1 MKNFKQAGRFYW
13 QYLHVYPWQGLG
25 MLVFVILFTVTYELA
40 PTYLA
45 NTVQDLTA
53 VVKTG
58 ATLDKFYGDLSIMV
72 LLYVLSAIGDS
83 ATSFFMSW
91 VGGKATGEMRTGMF
105 NKMQD
110 MRVQYFDSHSDGD
123 ILARY
128 TSDLDNI
135 FNAMNEA
142 FVQVIYSIAQL
153 IGVLVVMLRMNVPL
167 AFVTLATTPLA
178 LIIAVVNIRSA
189 SKAVDHQQEEVGK
202 LNGYINE
209 QITGQK
215 IIITNGL
222 QADSIAGFE
231 QQNEKVRA
239 ASLRGQILAGIL
251 QPLMNGMML
260 LTTAVVI
267 FFGSWLVLRGNMATG
282 AALALVVV
290 YVQFAQNYFQP
301 LVAVTSLYNQLQLAI
316 TGARRVSEVHDEPN
330 ELRPANGKQV
340 SAVDDAVRIED
351 VHFSYNPGTEI
362 LHGVSMSA
370 ARGEMVALVGPTG
383 SGKTTIMN
391 LLNRFYDVDS
401 GRITIDGTDV
411 REIDLDSLRHL
422 VGIVLQDPQLFTGT
436 IRENI
441 AFGEPDAPL
450 DAVRAAAKQANID
463 DFIMSLPQGYDTP
476 ISDEQ
481 AQLSAGQKQLL
492 SIART
497 ILTNPQVLIMDE
509 ATSNVDT
516 VTEAKIQAAMDNVI
530 AGRTSFVIA
539 HRLKTVLGA
548 DKIDVLRDGRI
559 IEEGTHAQ
567 LLAEKGFYAGLYRN
581 QMVFDAKH

>member
-290 YVQFAQNYFQP
+290 YVQFAQNYF
-301 LVAVTSLYNQLQLAI
+301 
-316 TGARRVSEVHDEPN
+316 
-330 ELRPANGKQV
+330 
-340 SAVDDAVRIED
+340 
-351 VHFSYNPGTEI
+351 
-362 LHGVSMSA
+362 
-370 ARGEMVALVGPTG
+370 
-383 SGKTTIMN
+383 
-391 LLNRFYDVDS
+391 
-401 GRITIDGTDV
+401 
-411 REIDLDSLRHL
+411 
-422 VGIVLQDPQLFTGT
+422 
-436 IRENI
+436 
-441 AFGEPDAPL
+441 
-450 DAVRAAAKQANID
+450 
-463 DFIMSLPQGYDTP
+463 
-476 ISDEQ
+476 
-481 AQLSAGQKQLL
+481 
-492 SIART
+492 
-497 ILTNPQVLIMDE
+497 
-509 ATSNVDT
+509 
-516 VTEAKIQAAMDNVI
+516 
-530 AGRTSFVIA
+530 
-539 HRLKTVLGA
+539 
-548 DKIDVLRDGRI
+548 
-559 IEEGTHAQ
+559 
-567 LLAEKGFYAGLYRN
+567 
-581 QMVFDAKH
+581 

>member
-58 ATLDKFYGDLSIMV
+58 ATLDRFYQDLGLMV
-72 LLYVLSAIGDS
+72 LLYVLSAFGDS

-110 MRVQYFDSHSDGD
+110 MRVRYFDSHSDGD

-153 IGVLVVMLRMNVPL
+153 VGVLIVMLRMNVPL
-167 AFVTLATTPLA
+167 ALVTLSTTPLA
-178 LIIAVVNIRSA
+178 AIIAVVNIRKASA
-189 SKAVDHQQEEVGK
+189 AVDTQQEEVGK

-222 QADSIAGFE
+222 QADSITGFE
-231 QQNEKVRA
+231 QHNAKVRA

-251 QPLMNGMML
+251 QPLMNGMNL

-267 FFGSWLVLRGNMATG
+267 FFGSWLVLRGNLETG

-301 LVAVTSLYNQLQLAI
+301 LIAVTSLYNQLQLAI
-316 TGARRVSEVHDEPN
+316 TGARRVAEVHAEPDEV
-330 ELRPANGKQV
+330 RPQNGKQLDH
-340 SAVDDAVRIED
+340 VDDAVRIED

-401 GRITIDGTDV
+401 GRISIDGTDV
-411 REIDLDSLRHL
+411 REIDLDALRRL

-441 AFGEPDAPL
+441 AFGRPDASL
-450 DAVRAAAKQANID
+450 DDVRAAARQANID
-463 DFIMSLPQGYDTP
+463 DFIMTLPQGYDTP

-497 ILTNPQVLIMDE
+497 ILTNPQVLILDE

-581 QMVFDAKH
+581 QMVFDDYH

>member
-1 MKNFKQAGRFYW
+1 M
-13 QYLHVYPWQGLG
+13 
-25 MLVFVILFTVTYELA
+25 
-40 PTYLA
+40 
-45 NTVQDLTA
+45 
-53 VVKTG
+53 
-58 ATLDKFYGDLSIMV
+58 
-72 LLYVLSAIGDS
+72 
-83 ATSFFMSW
+83 
-91 VGGKATGEMRTGMF
+91 
-105 NKMQD
+105 
-110 MRVQYFDSHSDGD
+110 
-123 ILARY
+123 
-128 TSDLDNI
+128 
-135 FNAMNEA
+135 
-142 FVQVIYSIAQL
+142 
-153 IGVLVVMLRMNVPL
+153 
-167 AFVTLATTPLA
+167 
-178 LIIAVVNIRSA
+178 
-189 SKAVDHQQEEVGK
+189 
-202 LNGYINE
+202 
-209 QITGQK
+209 
-215 IIITNGL
+215 
-222 QADSIAGFE
+222 
-231 QQNEKVRA
+231 
-239 ASLRGQILAGIL
+239 
-251 QPLMNGMML
+251 
-260 LTTAVVI
+260 
-267 FFGSWLVLRGNMATG
+267 
-282 AALALVVV
+282 
-290 YVQFAQNYFQP
+290 
-301 LVAVTSLYNQLQLAI
+301 QLAI

-330 ELRPANGKQV
+330 ELRPVNGKQV

>member
-53 VVKTG
+53 VVKNG
-58 ATLDKFYGDLSIMV
+58 ATLDRFYGDLGIMV
-72 LLYVLSAIGDS
+72 LLYALSAVGDS

-142 FVQVIYSIAQL
+142 FVQVVYSIAQL
-153 IGVLVVMLRMNVPL
+153 IGVLIVMLRMNVPL

-178 LIIAVVNIRSA
+178 IIIAAVNIRSA
-189 SKAVDHQQEEVGK
+189 SKAVDHQQDEVGK

-231 QQNEKVRA
+231 KQNEKVRA

-330 ELRPANGKQV
+330 EVQPVNGKQV
-340 SAVDDAVRIED
+340 SEVEDAVRIED

-362 LHGVSMSA
+362 LHGVSMTA

-411 REIDLDSLRHL
+411 REIDLDSLRKL

-441 AFGEPDAPL
+441 SFGRPDAPL
-450 DAVRAAAKQANID
+450 DDVRAAAKQANID
-463 DFIMSLPQGYDTP
+463 DFIMSLPKGYDTP

-581 QMVFDAKH
+581 QMVFDVKN

>member
-330 ELRPANGKQV
+330 ELRPVNGKQV